1 MEKQNNNLSIKEQ
14 IVCNSEV
21 LSKMNPVDEIS
32 YAPFEGK
39 TFSEIYEMLLDIF
52 LKIGYKVE
60 RQNFGTIII
69 DDNRIYSS
77 LKYVLTEAE
86 FAAYLSLSKILKQG
100 IIIGSHKNHK
110 GRNYETITIAAP
122 VIIDGKRGNVAAV
135 VKRTTKNY
143 YKTHRVIFVDDS
155 IMKLAV
161 NNKKENLATAADAMP
176 LP

>member
-14 IVCNSEV
+14 IVYNSEV
-21 LSKMNPVDEIS
+21 LSTMNPVDDVS
-32 YAPFEGK
+32 YTSFEGK
-39 TFSEIYEMLLDIF
+39 TFSEIYEMLLSIF
-52 LKIGYKVE
+52 LKIGYKVD

-143 YKTHRVIFVDDS
+143 YKTHRVVFIDDS
-155 IMKLAV
+155 ILKLSV
-161 NNKKENLATAADAMP
+161 DKEKENLAIAADATP